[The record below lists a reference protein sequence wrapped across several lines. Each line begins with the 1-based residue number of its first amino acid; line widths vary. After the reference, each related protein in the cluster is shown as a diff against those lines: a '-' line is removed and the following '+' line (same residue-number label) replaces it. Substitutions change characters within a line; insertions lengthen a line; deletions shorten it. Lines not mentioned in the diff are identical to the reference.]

1 MTGYAQYTK
10 SAITQLNYRFYVRNF
25 LPSPRCEKLTNK
37 DLINMQSVIHIHT
50 INKMLRISV
59 EKVIIVTQNASH
71 QSPTFLTYNYDS
83 RLLQTFVRNR
93 EQTVHYSSQFSR
105 YQSTTFMLKKPAENS
120 PDKQETSP
128 AILFQFQEPLSNQ
141 RN

>member
-1 MTGYAQYTK
+1 
-10 SAITQLNYRFYVRNF
+10 
-25 LPSPRCEKLTNK
+25 
-37 DLINMQSVIHIHT
+37 MQSTIHIHT
-50 INKMLRISV
+50 INKMFRISV

-83 RLLQTFVRNR
+83 RFLQTFVRNR
-93 EQTVHYSSQFSR
+93 EQTVHYSSQFSI

-128 AILFQFQEPLSNQ
+128 AILFHFQEPLSNR